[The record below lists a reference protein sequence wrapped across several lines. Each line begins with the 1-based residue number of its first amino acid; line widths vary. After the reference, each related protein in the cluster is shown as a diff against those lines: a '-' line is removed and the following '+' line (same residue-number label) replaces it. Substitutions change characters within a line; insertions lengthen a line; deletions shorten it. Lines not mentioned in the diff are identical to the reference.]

1 MPNAIERLLADHKL
15 INKTLEGYSPD
26 NGHFPHLQKT
36 LTRIVLGHAWFED
49 TVFLPVLEKE
59 PMLERRFCAEI
70 SQEHKDIDYLLNAV
84 TQSITDKRKELE
96 AQVLQLRV
104 VLATHFKKEEDALF
118 PLAEKILGSEGLLN
132 LGHEMERRKADVRL
146 NESPIH

>member
-26 NGHFPHLQKT
+26 NERFPHLQKT

-49 TVFLPVLEKE
+49 TLFLPVLEKE
-59 PMLERRFCAEI
+59 PLLERRFVAEI
-70 SQEHKDIDYLLNAV
+70 SQEHKDIDFLLNAV
-84 TQSITDKRKELE
+84 TASIPKDRKQLD
-96 AQVLQLRV
+96 AQVLQLRIL
-104 VLATHFKKEEDALF
+104 LATHFKKEEDALF

-132 LGHEMERRKADVRL
+132 LGHEMELRKADVR
-146 NESPIH
+146 II